1 VARAFPGDRLKSLS
15 SKRFGNYL
23 GHFVAQEPDVT
34 ITTAMPLES
43 LLVSRDPQVVSI
55 LRQTLDKFSIEL
67 EVCEGASSGKEILS
81 SEKFDAIVVDCDD
94 LQGGLDML
102 EGLRQGQ
109 TNKTSIK
116 FAILNGVT
124 TTQKAFELGANFV
137 MQKPI
142 SALNSMRCFT
152 AALGLME
159 RERRRYFRLPIEMA
173 VLMIFGEGQEFK
185 VATTNLSEGGMAITF
200 RGKLPQSRLSRIVFS
215 LPGGEAVTECKA
227 QVAWVDGGGRAGV
240 RFLDM
245 APNPKQKLGTWL
257 EEQMKRQEL

>member
-1 VARAFPGDRLKSLS
+1 MRS
-15 SKRFGNYL
+15 SNYL
-23 GHFVAQEPDVT
+23 GHFLGQEADAS
-34 ITTAMPLES
+34 IATTMPLES
-43 LLVSRDPQVVSI
+43 LLVSRDPQVVGI

-124 TTQKAFELGANFV
+124 TTQTAFELGANFV

-142 SALNSMRCFT
+142 SVLNSMRCFT

-173 VLMIFGEGQEFK
+173 VLLIFGEGQEFK
-185 VATTNLSEGGMAITF
+185 ATTTNLSEGGMAIAF
-200 RGKLPQSRLSRIVFS
+200 RGKLPQSGLSRIVFG
-215 LPGGEAVTECKA
+215 LPGGEGVTECKA
-227 QVAWVDGGGRAGV
+227 NVAWVHGGGRAGI

-245 APNPKQKLGTWL
+245 ASNSKQKLDAWL
-257 EEQMKRQEL
+257 EEQMKRQELQSGNHPR

>member
-1 VARAFPGDRLKSLS
+1 M
-15 SKRFGNYL
+15 SKNWLLAGILAITLVTFLR
-23 GHFVAQEPDVT
+23 QEPDAS
-34 ITTAMPLES
+34 ITLTMPLES
-43 LLVSRDPQVVSI
+43 LLVSRDPQVVGI

-67 EVCEGASSGKEILS
+67 EVCEGANSGKEILS

-102 EGLRQGQ
+102 EGLRQGH

-142 SALNSMRCFT
+142 SVLNSMRCFT

-159 RERRRYFRLPIEMA
+159 RERRRYFRLPIELA
-173 VLMIFGEGQEFK
+173 VLLIFGEGQEYK
-185 VATTNLSEGGMAITF
+185 ATTTNLSEGGMAIAF
-200 RGKLPQSRLSRIVFS
+200 RGKLPQSGLSRIVFA
-215 LPGGEAVTECKA
+215 LPGSESVTDCKA
-227 QVAWVDGGGRAGV
+227 QVAWVDGAGRAGI

-245 APNPKQKLGTWL
+245 AGNSKQKLDTWL
-257 EEQMKRQEL
+257 EDQMKRQEAQSNQAR